1 MREMKKTSIPW
12 VSEIPAEWDE
22 FPLHVLFEERKNK
35 NIQGLEINLLS
46 LSYGNIIRKSI
57 ESNEGL
63 LPENFNGYNIIEEGD
78 IVLRLTDLQNDHR
91 SLRTGLVREHGM
103 ITSAYITL
111 KSKRILNS
119 EYCHYLLHAYDIMKV
134 FYTMGE
140 GVRQNLGYSELS
152 YMHLPFPNIKEQEAI
167 VSFLDTKCA
176 SIDEA
181 ISRQKEAIE
190 KLESY
195 KALSIK
201 HAVTKGIRKGRCYKD
216 SSITWI
222 GSIPVDWDVIALKR
236 IAKIQTGST
245 PSKAEGNTN
254 FSDEGG
260 IPWIK
265 AENLNSIHPIHHT
278 TEYLTKDGVESGRVF
293 PPFSV
298 YVCCIASVGKVGY
311 SDIECS
317 CNQQIN
323 ALTFD
328 SDKIYWKYGF
338 YASMASCEEHIAK
351 ANTSVQTILN
361 STNEGYIKFPVPGT
375 IEEQKEIVN
384 YLDSLCSTCEE
395 AIQRCNNMMD
405 KLEEYKKSL
414 IYNAVTG
421 KIDCRN
427 A

>member
-35 NIQGLEINLLS
+35 NTQGLEINLLS
-46 LSYGNIIRKSI
+46 LSYGNIVRKSI

-111 KSKRILNS
+111 KPKRILNS

-190 KLESY
+190 KLEEY
-195 KALSIK
+195 RKNYITTALTGIADNKLRLKYIAEFINGDRSSNYPSGDDIVDSGIMFVTTDNIHGIELDIK
-201 HAVTKGIRKGRCYKD
+201 RDKNKYITREKYNALRGAKIQLNDIIYCLRGSVGACALNKTIDEGTVASSLVVIRPHDC
-216 SSITWI
+216 I
-222 GSIPVDWDVIALKR
+222 IPEYLNYYLHSNFVKEQNDNYMNGTCAANLSADNLKQYVIALPNKE
-236 IAKIQTGST
+236 K
-245 PSKAEGNTN
+245 
-254 FSDEGG
+254 
-260 IPWIK
+260 
-265 AENLNSIHPIHHT
+265 
-278 TEYLTKDGVESGRVF
+278 
-293 PPFSV
+293 
-298 YVCCIASVGKVGY
+298 
-311 SDIECS
+311 
-317 CNQQIN
+317 
-323 ALTFD
+323 
-328 SDKIYWKYGF
+328 
-338 YASMASCEEHIAK
+338 
-351 ANTSVQTILN
+351 
-361 STNEGYIKFPVPGT
+361 
-375 IEEQKEIVN
+375 QKEIIHD
-384 YLDSLCSTCEE
+384 LDNVSAKVSE
-395 AIQRCNNMMD
+395 AISKHQQIIE
-405 KLEEYKKSL
+405 KLEEYKKAL

-427 A
+427 